1 VRPSD
6 TLFYTGI
13 TIIGLPLGIIIISII
28 IGIITSVD
36 VPPKE
41 KKVIQ
46 IEAPAPIPK
55 IIHDTIWIE
64 RPTLKPKRK
73 TASPDSLIIHPN
85 IEPPLADTLK

>member
-1 VRPSD
+1 MRPSD
-6 TLFYTGI
+6 ALFYTGS

-28 IGIITSVD
+28 VGIMTSVD
-36 VPPKE
+36 VPTKE

-46 IEAPAPIPK
+46 ITIQPPIPK

-64 RPTLKPKRK
+64 HPTLKPKRK

-85 IEPPLADTLK
+85 IEPHLADTLK